1 MKDKNPQAIPVK
13 RWSWIA
19 LSILL
24 GGCIG
29 TAYAQRADSDLVA
42 FIKAG
47 IGTHV
52 TDTEPMPVTVVS
64 GGSPGGDWAE
74 SQNLTLAQC
83 GGGACPG
90 AGCTALTTATSKA
103 IVIKPDT
110 NATSNVWCDVDGS
123 VDVDDGFRV
132 GQAGEGI
139 GTGQTDPA
147 NVVCCGQGSAAF
159 KISVL
164 VEN

>member
-1 MKDKNPQAIPVK
+1 MKDWKWLLIGL
-13 RWSWIA
+13 A
-19 LSILL
+19 LFA

-29 TAYAQRADSDLVA
+29 TAYAQRADGDLIA

-52 TDTEPMPVTVVS
+52 ADTEPLPTTIVS
-64 GGSPGGDWAE
+64 GAAPGGSWSG
-74 SQNLTLAQC
+74 SQNHILAQC
-83 GGGACPG
+83 GAGACPG
-90 AGCTALTTATSKA
+90 IGCTALTTATSKA

-110 NATSNVWCDVDGS
+110 NATDNVWCDVDGS

-132 GQAGEGI
+132 GGSGEGI

-147 NVVCCGQGSAAF
+147 NVVCCGELAATF